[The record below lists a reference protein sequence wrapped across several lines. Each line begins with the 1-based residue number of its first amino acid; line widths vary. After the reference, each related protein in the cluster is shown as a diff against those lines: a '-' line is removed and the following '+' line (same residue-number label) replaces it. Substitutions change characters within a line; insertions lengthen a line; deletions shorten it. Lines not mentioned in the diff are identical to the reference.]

1 MSSPPPPWES
11 HPPLE
16 DDGFY
21 GAGTD
26 PDADTGPV
34 HVVTPTDEDFAEVD
48 ARHGDW
54 SHSYLPLPEQDPS
67 RAASQG
73 H

>member
-1 MSSPPPPWES
+1 
-11 HPPLE
+11 LE